1 MAENSTFEIRP
12 ATREDAA
19 GLIRLIIALAD
30 FEELEPPDEE
40 AQARLIEHAF
50 GPTKYFEPWL
60 AFADGQAEPVAYAIL
75 FTTYSTF
82 LAKPSLYLEDLFV
95 LPDYRKRGIGGALL
109 RKVVEF
115 ADERGCGRVEWTA
128 LDWNV
133 NAQQVY
139 EQKVGARRM
148 SEWYLYRMTRDD
160 MAKFLGKNE
169 PGAGD

>member
-1 MAENSTFEIRP
+1 MTENSSLEIRP

-19 GLIRLIIALAD
+19 GLVSLIIALAD
-30 FEELEPPDEE
+30 FEELEPPDEA
-40 AQARLIEHAF
+40 AQKRLIEHAF
-50 GPTKYFEPWL
+50 GERKYFEPWL
-60 AFADGQAEPVAYAIL
+60 AFADGQAVPVAYAIL

-82 LAKPSLYLEDLFV
+82 LAQPSLYLEDLFV
-95 LPDYRKRGIGGALL
+95 LPEYRKRGIGGALL
-109 RKVVEF
+109 RKVVEL

-160 MAKFLGKNE
+160 MAKFLGKADS
-169 PGAGD
+169 GAAE